1 MRIFSPLLRL
11 SMLYRLI
18 LATLAAL
25 ALSPPAAAQPSAFPD
40 KTIRVVVPFAAGGG
54 IDVMARL
61 YAEKAKG
68 ALGVPVIVEN
78 RPGAS
83 ATIGGLAVHQS
94 APDGYTLLFVPVTHS
109 MANGVMKSVPYDA
122 VADFTPVARVGTTP
136 LLVVMSSKMPQST
149 LAEVAAAARARP
161 ADWTIATSGLGSA
174 GHITSIEFRN
184 IARADI
190 SITPYRGTAP
200 ALTDVLG
207 GHVQLLIDSII
218 TLLPPA
224 REGKVK
230 ALAVTSA
237 KRSPLAPEVPT
248 AAESGMPSLEF
259 ISWFGFLGPKGMP
272 AEVVTKLN
280 ATFNEAGRSLAAEN
294 KLASLGTEPVAETPE
309 AFARFIR
316 AQVERNAKL
325 LQDAGF
331 KPE

>member
-1 MRIFSPLLRL
+1 MSN
-11 SMLYRLI
+11 RLI
-18 LATLAAL
+18 ASTLALATLAVTAIASAPPAL
-25 ALSPPAAAQPSAFPD
+25 AQPATFPD
-40 KTIRVVVPFAAGGG
+40 KTIKVVVPFAAGGG

-61 YAEKAKG
+61 FADKAK
-68 ALGVPVIVEN
+68 AMLGVPVIVEN

-94 APDGYTLLFVPVTHS
+94 PPDGYTLLFVPVTHS
-109 MANGVMKSVPYDA
+109 MANVVMKSVPYDA
-122 VADFTPVARVGTTP
+122 VNDFTPVARVGISP
-136 LLVVMSSKMPQST
+136 LLVVMSNKMPQTT
-149 LAEVAAAARARP
+149 LAEVAAAARERP

-184 IARADI
+184 LAKADLT
-190 SITPYRGTAP
+190 ITPYRGTAP

-224 REGKVK
+224 REGKIK

-237 KRSPLAPEVPT
+237 KRSVLAPEVPT

-259 ISWFGFLGPKGMP
+259 TAWFGFLGPKGMP
-272 AEVVTKLN
+272 PDVVARLN
-280 ATFNEAGRSLAAEN
+280 GVFNESGRRLAEEN
-294 KLASLGTEPVAETPE
+294 KLAPLGTEPVAETPE

-316 AQVERNAKL
+316 AQVDRNTRL
-325 LQDAGF
+325 LQGAGF